1 MLWLA
6 VKTMLREK
14 GRLIITLVGVIFAAV
29 LALIEV
35 SIYIGMME
43 NATAVI
49 KNTPG
54 DIWVVSRNVQN
65 FDFAFPFPEERI
77 NQVRALPEVEWAE
90 KLILLY
96 GFLKLADGRSEQ
108 IQIVAFN
115 PDSGIGGPWS
125 MHIGKPSDV
134 KGGRYMILDRSSEQ
148 RLGKLEVGSRWE
160 LTLAGRYAFKLVG
173 LSEGIKSFTTMPMA
187 FVSYSQAESLL
198 SDFGWERQI
207 FFIVAKVH
215 RPDGLDHGAATRQVD
230 RVAAALRTALP
241 NNDVYTREEF
251 ISHTVHYWTVQ
262 TGMGMA
268 FFLTA
273 ILAIL
278 IGGVIVGQTIYAG
291 TMEHLREYGT
301 LKALGAKNRE
311 IYQVILY
318 QTVLSVIAGYAA
330 GALLVYLSK
339 GIIEKG
345 GVPIVFTP
353 ATFAAIFLILLLT
366 CILAGYVSVRK
377 VRQLDPVM
385 VFKA

>member
-65 FDFAFPFPEERI
+65 FDFAFPFPEERT

-125 MHIGKPSDV
+125 MHIGKPADV

-148 RLGKLEVGSRWE
+148 RLGSLEVGSRWE

-207 FFIVAKVH
+207 FFIVAKVR
-215 RPDGLDHGAATRQVD
+215 RPDQVKG
-230 RVAAALRTALP
+230 VAAALRTALP

-273 ILAIL
+273 LLAIL

-353 ATFAAIFLILLLT
+353 STFAAIFLILLLT

>member
-65 FDFAFPFPEERI
+65 FDFAFPFPEERT

-148 RLGKLEVGSRWE
+148 RLGSLEVGSRWE

-207 FFIVAKVH
+207 FFIVAKVR
-215 RPDGLDHGAATRQVD
+215 RPDQVD
-230 RVAAALRTALP
+230 GVAAALRTALP

-273 ILAIL
+273 LLAIL